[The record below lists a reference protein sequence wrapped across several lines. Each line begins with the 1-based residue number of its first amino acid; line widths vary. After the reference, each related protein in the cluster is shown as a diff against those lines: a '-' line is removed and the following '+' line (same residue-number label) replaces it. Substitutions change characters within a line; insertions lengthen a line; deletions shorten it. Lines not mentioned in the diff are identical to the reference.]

1 VQYVSLGWGLDTLWN
16 WKALGLLAFSQQL
29 RVFHLLDVVVLYVNE
44 TNLKI
49 GTSKSPPFEI
59 E

>member
-1 VQYVSLGWGLDTLWN
+1 VQYVSLGWGLDTL